1 MLVWIA
7 VVLIILWIL
16 GLVTSTTLG
25 GVIYVLLIVAVVL
38 LLVRVFQGRRACWT
52 R

>member
-38 LLVRVFQGRRACWT
+38 LLVRVFQRRRA
-52 R
+52 

>member
-1 MLVWIA
+1 MLVGIA

-25 GVIYVLLIVAVVL
+25 GVIYILLIVAVVL
-38 LLVRVFQGRRACWT
+38 LLVRVFQGRRA
-52 R
+52 

>member
-25 GVIYVLLIVAVVL
+25 GVIYVLLIVAVAL
-38 LLVRVFQGRRACWT
+38 LLIRVFRGRRA
-52 R
+52 